1 MWAGVVLANA
11 TSARATVT
19 ATQIA
24 NPACPAS
31 NAAASRRSLAVP
43 APESV
48 VGTTASHPNDRLF
61 ALLHAPVSRLN
72 CHCVYGVSIP
82 LVLHALE
89 GRSCLL
95 FSSGAEGVDSVVLS
109 VTFLISALT

>member
-1 MWAGVVLANA
+1 MRAGVALANA

-31 NAAASRRSLAVP
+31 NAAASRRSPAVP

-89 GRSCLL
+89 GRSCLP
-95 FSSGAEGVDSVVLS
+95 FSSGAEGVALS
-109 VTFLISALT
+109 Y